1 MWSITGLPSI
11 GINDLG
17 TKSLNGLALVPL
29 PPASSTTF
37 MIHHELTGNGL
48 YQFS

>member
-1 MWSITGLPSI
+1 MTGLPST
-11 GINDLG
+11 GIIDLG

-29 PPASSTTF
+29 PPASSITF
-37 MIHHELTGNGL
+37 MIHSELSDNAL